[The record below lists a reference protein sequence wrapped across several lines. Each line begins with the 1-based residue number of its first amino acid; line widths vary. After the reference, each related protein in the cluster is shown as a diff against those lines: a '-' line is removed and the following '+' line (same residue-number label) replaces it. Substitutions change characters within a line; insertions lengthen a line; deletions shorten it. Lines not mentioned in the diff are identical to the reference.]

1 MIDSVYASSV
11 EYCDQT
17 KALMTFN
24 DMDREEF
31 CIAFLGALACSPCPC
46 LRCQQRLHHRE
57 VGTLLGPGSRRCSAP
72 MLRKNRWLDYWRHI
86 YIYIEL
92 LQWYWEDYEK
102 KLALDIH
109 KQKHLAIGLSEEY
122 SLWPRVFVQI
132 INPWCFNE
140 DHHDWPLYWLVLK
153 CIEFSCDW
161 PSSLQLR

>member
-46 LRCQQRLHHRE
+46 LLCQQRLHHRE

-92 LQWYWEDYEK
+92 LQWYWEDYER
-102 KLALDIH
+102 KLALDIASQTKTLGH
-109 KQKHLAIGLSEEY
+109 WAIGRIQFVTSGLCPDYKSMM
-122 SLWPRVFVQI
+122 LQRRPPRLATVLTGI
-132 INPWCFNE
+132 KIKM
-140 DHHDWPLYWLVLK
+140 YW
-153 CIEFSCDW
+153 I
-161 PSSLQLR
+161 